1 MNDEVVL
8 YKLTNTGL
16 RKIFGE
22 LVMYGNGK
30 ALFVSNDRNTKLM
43 VATVSGIVYK
53 KALWLYVEN
62 DLLAQTLFDED
73 LLYQIRKYEDMIAK
87 IDHKRR
93 LILKEVR
100 V

>member
-22 LVMYGNGK
+22 LVMYGDGK
-30 ALFVSNDRNTKLM
+30 PFFISNDRNTKLR
-43 VATVSGIVYK
+43 VTTVSGIVYK
-53 KALWLYVEN
+53 KALWLYAEN
-62 DLLAQTLFDED
+62 DLLAQSLFDED

-100 V
+100 I

>member
-8 YKLTNTGL
+8 YKRTNTGL

-22 LVMYGNGK
+22 LVMYGDGK

-53 KALWLYVEN
+53 KALWLYDEN
-62 DLLAQTLFDED
+62 DQLARSLFDED